1 MRGLIPRFIIEE
13 GLTGEGVADD
23 ADDDPASNPDDS
35 DSDPGS
41 LSLSLRDPMI
51 LAYSGST
58 GRSKTLKSTSRNDM
72 LALIVD
78 LVFLIIIDIRFTNLL
93 FIFRLFVRSGY
104 FVNFILFHPH
114 SFSNTISECLFFKRG
129 LTDLHIPFT

>member
-1 MRGLIPRFIIEE
+1 LPTRFIVEVEGLI
-13 GLTGEGVADD
+13 GEGVADD
-23 ADDDPASNPDDS
+23 ADDPDSNPDS

-78 LVFLIIIDIRFTNLL
+78 LVFLIINI
-93 FIFRLFVRSGY
+93 
-104 FVNFILFHPH
+104 
-114 SFSNTISECLFFKRG
+114 
-129 LTDLHIPFT
+129 

>member
-1 MRGLIPRFIIEE
+1 LPHRFVVEE
-13 GLTGEGVADD
+13 GLFGEGVADD
-23 ADDDPASNPDDS
+23 ADDPASKPDDS

-41 LSLSLRDPMI
+41 LSLSLRDPMM

-78 LVFLIIIDIRFTNLL
+78 LVFLINIDNRFASLL
-93 FIFRLFVRSGY
+93 SIFRLFVRSGY
-104 FVNFILFHPH
+104 FVNFIL
-114 SFSNTISECLFFKRG
+114 LF
-129 LTDLHIPFT
+129 L

>member
-1 MRGLIPRFIIEE
+1 MRGLPPRFVVEE
-13 GLTGEGVADD
+13 GLFGEGVADD
-23 ADDDPASNPDDS
+23 ADDPDSNDSNPDDS

-41 LSLSLRDPMI
+41 LSLSLRESPTI

-78 LVFLIIIDIRFTNLL
+78 LVFLILSMFVRFTNLL

-104 FVNFILFHPH
+104 FVNFIL
-114 SFSNTISECLFFKRG
+114 LF
-129 LTDLHIPFT
+129 L